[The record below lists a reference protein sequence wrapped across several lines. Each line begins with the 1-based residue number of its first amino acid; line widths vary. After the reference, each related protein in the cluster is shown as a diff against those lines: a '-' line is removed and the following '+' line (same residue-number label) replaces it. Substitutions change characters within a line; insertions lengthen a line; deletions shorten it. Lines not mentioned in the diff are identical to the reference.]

1 MKPALSVVI
10 PTLGNRATLAR
21 VLDGLAEQ
29 RGDVEFEVVVAF
41 DAAAEDRGAADAP
54 AGSRSLE
61 VRQAQADRPGASAA
75 RNAGWRAAV
84 APIVLFVDD
93 DTIPT
98 PNLVAEH
105 LDWHRAESEET
116 VGVLGHVRWAPELRL
131 TPFMR
136 WLDQGFQFDY
146 PNIEGTE
153 AGFGRLYTA
162 NASLKCGLLERLGGF
177 DEVRFPFNYEDIDL
191 GRRANELGFRLLYN
205 RAAIVDHLRE
215 PTLEEWCGRMPGY
228 ARAERRFIELYPEL
242 EPYFKR
248 MFEDALEFPP
258 AVGRGVPLARF
269 VPERVPW
276 LGWRVWASVD
286 RYYKQTLAPHFL
298 AAWDS
303 DAGSKP
309 GGSSPPGRK

>member
-1 MKPALSVVI
+1 MELTVVI
-10 PTLGNRATLAR
+10 PTLGDRPSLGRVVEGFERQSGAT
-21 VLDGLAEQ
+21 D
-29 RGDVEFEVVVAF
+29 FEVIVAL
-41 DAAAEDRGAADAP
+41 DAAAPGDGALDAWTGPSALDVRHTRG
-54 AGSRSLE
+54 
-61 VRQAQADRPGASAA
+61 DRPGASAA
-75 RNAGWRAAV
+75 RNAGWRAAT
-84 APIVLFVDD
+84 APLVLFVDD
-93 DTIPT
+93 DTIPS
-98 PNLVAEH
+98 PELVAEH
-105 LDWHRAESEET
+105 LAWHRDEPDET

-162 NASLKCGLLERLGGF
+162 NASLKRGLLERLGGF

-191 GRRANELGFRLLYN
+191 GRRADELGFRLLYN
-205 RAAIVDHLRE
+205 PNALVDHLRE

-228 ARAERRFIELYPEL
+228 ARAERRFVELYPEL

-258 AVGRGVPLARF
+258 AVGRGLSLARF
-269 VPERVPW
+269 VPESVPW

-303 DAGSKP
+303 DAGLKP
-309 GGSSPPGRK
+309 GGSSPGGPK